1 MSYFYAHAK
10 IHLTLHFLISI
21 LIPIFTTKILPK
33 LNIKKIVITGGP
45 GTGKSSIINELK
57 NRGYICFEEIS
68 RQVTLD
74 ARKNGVDQLFLT
86 QPLLFS
92 ELLLEGR
99 KKQYLETANYPK
111 STVFLDR
118 GLPDVL
124 AYMDYFNSEYP
135 ESFVETCRNHPYDVV
150 FILAPW
156 QEIFTSDSVRYETF
170 EQAELIHSHLLNTYQ
185 KFNYNLLDVPF
196 ESIKKRADF
205 ILDVLNL

>member
-1 MSYFYAHAK
+1 MN
-10 IHLTLHFLISI
+10 
-21 LIPIFTTKILPK
+21 TKR
-33 LNIKKIVITGGP
+33 IVITGGP
-45 GTGKSSIINELK
+45 GTGKSSIINELRK
-57 NRGYICFEEIS
+57 RGHICFEEIS

-74 ARKNGVDQLFLT
+74 ARKNGVEQLFLT

-99 KKQYLETANYPK
+99 KKQHQETSNHPNT
-111 STVFLDR
+111 TVFLDR

-124 AYMDYFNSEYP
+124 AYMDYYNTGYP
-135 ESFVETCRNHPYDVV
+135 NNFIEICKAHLYDTV

-156 QEIFTSDSVRYETF
+156 QEIFVSDSVRYETF
-170 EQAELIHSHLLNTYQ
+170 DQAQLIHNHLLNTYS